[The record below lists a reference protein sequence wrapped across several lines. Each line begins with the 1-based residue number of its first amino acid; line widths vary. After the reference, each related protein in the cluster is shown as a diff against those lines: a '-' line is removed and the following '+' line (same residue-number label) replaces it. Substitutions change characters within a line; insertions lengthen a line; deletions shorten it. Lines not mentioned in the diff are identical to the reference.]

1 MSDELI
7 HFGGAFYTPDGISWL
22 GEVMPT
28 VRCGL
33 NREECVSLR
42 TFQAWANAHVGGRP
56 CCPECTRIVAVETG
70 AVAGSA

>member
-1 MSDELI
+1 MNDEPI
-7 HFGGAFYTPDGISWL
+7 HFGGAFYRPDGISFL
-22 GEVMPT
+22 GEVSPT

-33 NREECVSLR
+33 EREGVLFLR
-42 TFQAWANAHVGGRP
+42 TFQAWANAHIDGRP

>member
-7 HFGGAFYTPDGISWL
+7 HF

-33 NREECVSLR
+33 KRDECVSLR
-42 TFQAWANAHVGGRP
+42 TFQAWANAHADGRA